1 MSVTG
6 ARRLMRARGRSE
18 RRERSEL
25 LLDVVDRAVHELRAG
40 PIPAPQQAEQPD
52 TRAEIQEYVGAR
64 IPGADAGTHEVL
76 AQLHDVR
83 ARHAGVDARVGD
95 DALRPAGRAADLV
108 GDVADDLT
116 TLGHNRERSRNLQ
129 RAVVRAAGLG
139 DATERE
145 LHAGRIRRARGVAE
159 ATAPALGAGR
169 VLALA
174 PDVDGIRDLGSDEA
188 VGLTG
193 QGLPVLRPLDSA
205 LRGRAVG
212 CRDER
217 VLAVTDRVEP
227 DRAEE
232 AREVDLQP
240 SDDRSNLVLQR
251 CHGVDWIRVAYGQ
264 RLGGDAEPG
273 GQGVD
278 VGVRC
283 AALHT
288 NEHAIGGFVEIDE
301 DHAALREGFVRDLLE
316 PLVQI
321 TISEATREDADSRR
335 AASASKAA
343 E

>member
-6 ARRLMRARGRSE
+6 ARRLTRARGRSE
-18 RRERSEL
+18 RRQRSEL
-25 LLDVVDRAVHELRAG
+25 LLDVCDRAVDELRTG

-52 TRAEIQEYVGAR
+52 TPAGIQEYVGAR

-83 ARHAGVDARVGD
+83 ARHAGVDAGVVD

-145 LHAGRIRRARGVAE
+145 LHAGRIRRARRVAE
-159 ATAPALGAGR
+159 AAAPALGTGR
-169 VLALA
+169 VLAFA
-174 PDVDGIRDLGSDEA
+174 PDVDGICDLGPDEA
-188 VGLTG
+188 VRLTG
-193 QGLPVLRPLDSA
+193 QGLPVLRPLDAA

-232 AREVDLQP
+232 AREVDLQTRH
-240 SDDRSNLVLQR
+240 DRPNLILQR
-251 CHGVDWIRVAYGQ
+251 CQLVDRLNVAHRQ
-264 RLGGDAEPG
+264 RLDGNAEPRG
-273 GQGVD
+273 ETPD
-278 VGVRC
+278 VGVRG

-288 NEHAIGGFVEIDE
+288 HE
-301 DHAALREGFVRDLLE
+301 
-316 PLVQI
+316 
-321 TISEATREDADSRR
+321 
-335 AASASKAA
+335 
-343 E
+343 